1 MNCRS
6 SAYAAGSTQSAS
18 ACGDAAHGSGSPVV
32 GSAVVLLLVGAA
44 VVSPPVVVVA
54 VASPPVV
61 EPVGAVAVPP
71 VCPQPRP
78 HTSTSQEIRRRSFVI
93 AARILPRPPQRERV
107 T

>member
-1 MNCRS
+1 M
-6 SAYAAGSTQSAS
+6 QSAS
-18 ACGDAAHGSGSPVV
+18 ACGDAVHGSGSPVV
-32 GSAVVLLLVGAA
+32 GSAVVLLVVGAA
-44 VVSPPVVVVA
+44 VVPPPVVVV

-61 EPVGAVAVPP
+61 EPVGVVAFPP

-78 HTSTSQEIRRRSFVI
+78 HTSTSQEIRRRSFII